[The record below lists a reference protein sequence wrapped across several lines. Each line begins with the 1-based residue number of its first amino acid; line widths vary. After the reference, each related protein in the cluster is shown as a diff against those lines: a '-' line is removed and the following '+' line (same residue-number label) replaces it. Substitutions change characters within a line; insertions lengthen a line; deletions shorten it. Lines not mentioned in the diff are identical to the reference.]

1 MRWRYGRLCAVQRK
15 GHSITKS
22 VLAWYRRSCAHLSA
36 PVVQLLDGMLTIDPQ
51 LRMTM
56 EAVLAHPWCRD
67 Q

>member
-1 MRWRYGRLCAVQRK
+1 MEHQSN
-15 GHSITKS
+15 GHSTTKS

-56 EAVLAHPWCRD
+56 EAVLAHPWCRE